1 VSSVLSET
9 APAKLQLPERSFAA
23 YIFDCDGTL
32 VDSMPIH
39 YVCWVDALRKN
50 GATYSFTEDEFYYY
64 AGVPEK
70 DTVIIL
76 NKQHGTNIDP
86 DAVVATK
93 AEMFVQRIPEIQTV
107 RPVADYARSLHGNA
121 PISVASGSEAPIV
134 RACLKATNLF
144 DLFPI
149 IITPE
154 NVKRGKPSPDMFLLA
169 AEQMGVAP
177 ADCLVFEDGRSGLE
191 AAKAAGM
198 EAVFIPRTLR

>member
-1 VSSVLSET
+1 VLSET
-9 APAKLQLPERSFAA
+9 DLAATLQLPSRSFGA

-39 YVCWVDALRKN
+39 YVCWVESLRKN
-50 GATYSFTEDEFYYY
+50 GATYDFTEDEFYYY

-86 DAVVATK
+86 DAVVEMK
-93 AEMFVQRIPEIQTV
+93 AESFKRRISEIQPI
-107 RPVADYARSLHGNA
+107 RPVADYARSLYGSA

-134 RACLKATNLF
+134 HACLKATDLF

-154 NVKRGKPSPDMFLLA
+154 NVKHGKPAPDMFLLA

-191 AAKAAGM
+191 AAKVAGM